1 MKVNVKPRCNPGFM
15 KLMLSVLAFSF
26 FTTIQAQTVSGT
38 VSEAGKALPGVTV
51 TVKGTKTA
59 TTTDAAGKFSINA
72 SGNDVLVFSSV
83 GYAPK
88 EVAINGNTSLTVN
101 LDVESQVMGEV
112 IVTTALGI
120 NKQARSLGYSTTNV
134 NPAELTVNRSP
145 NVMNAL
151 QGKVAG
157 LNISALGTGPNGT
170 SKIRIRGQ
178 SSVTGQNNPLIVI
191 NGVPIDNTNFGTNP
205 VGIGSLSN
213 DNSIGVRGGGGGGGV
228 TSDGGD
234 GLQSINPDDIESMS
248 ILKGAAASALYGAR
262 AKDGVIMIVTKTRPK
277 GKGIGVTYNLNYTDE
292 TPLDFTDYQYEYGQ
306 GESGVRPKPTTQNP
320 TGAKPSSGQWSFGEK
335 FQPGMTQVLFN
346 ALTVPYEPQ
355 RDIISKFYRHGQ
367 NITNTISLAAGG
379 EKGGLNLSL
388 GNLDSKGITPNN
400 TFKRKTIN
408 LGFAYDLSD
417 KLSFAGN
424 VNYANEEIKNPPN
437 IANQDNS
444 IPTALFNMA
453 NSMPLDVLNAN
464 KYDPTRGYP
473 TSEFIYSRFMNR
485 TNPYWVLA
493 EQFHNVRRDRIF
505 GNISAKYNI
514 LSWLFIQGRFG
525 QDYWSRDED
534 YNNYPTGH
542 ASRPP
547 APAGFVDGL
556 YTQEVRRFRE
566 TNLDFLVSATRQFGD
581 IGANLTFGGNQM
593 RRRSDY
599 NSVQA
604 QDFVVYDLYT
614 VQNARVKTPIYDLTE
629 RGVNSLYG
637 SAEVSYKRFLYL
649 NGTVRNDWFSTL
661 SPENRSILYPSV
673 SLGYVF
679 SEQLKFS
686 WLSYGKLR
694 LAYAKVGSDSDVPP
708 YAGQLFYGINGN
720 LLPNPSG
727 APQPLGGPL
736 GTTVPNPNLR
746 PMTVTETEI
755 GLELKLF
762 KNRVNLDLAAY
773 KKITTDQ
780 IVQAQISDGSGFVDT
795 RINSGK
801 SENNGI
807 EVLLNLIPF
816 QSKNFTWD
824 FTWNNSYNKTKVLSL
839 LTKTPGERITVGQ
852 HVFDGQGELRQVV
865 GMEMGQITTYG
876 FLRDAKGNK
885 VYGTNGIVL
894 RSADQIMF
902 GSALPKWVGGFLNSF
917 NYKGI
922 SFSFL
927 IDYKL
932 GNKMLSGTNFNA
944 IRHGL
949 HKMTLEG
956 RESGIIG
963 TGVNQ
968 SGAVNTVKVFP
979 VDPYWGYLRSI
990 KIMEDVI
997 YNGGYWKLRQI
1008 TLGYDFT
1015 KFVPGKWPIKGIK
1028 LSLVANNVLII
1039 KKWVDNI
1046 DPESYGY
1053 SSDNLVGLEST
1064 GVPTTRGIGFN
1075 LNVKF

>member
-1 MKVNVKPRCNPGFM
+1 MKVNAKLRCNPGFK

-51 TVKGTKTA
+51 TVKGKQTA

-72 SGNDVLVFSSV
+72 AGSDVLVFTSV
-83 GYAPK
+83 GYATK
-88 EVAINGNTSLTVN
+88 EVAIKNNTSLTVE

-178 SSVTGQNNPLIVI
+178 SSISGQNNPLIVI
-191 NGVPIDNTNFGTNP
+191 DGVPIDNTNFGSNP
-205 VGIGSLSN
+205 VGSGS
-213 DNSIGVRGGGGGGGV
+213 NSDGSYNNRLGGGGGGN

-262 AKDGVIMIVTKTRPK
+262 AKDGVIMITTKSRPK
-277 GKGIGVTYNLNYTDE
+277 AKGIGVTYNLNYTDE
-292 TPLDFTDYQYEYGQ
+292 APLDFTDYQYEYGQ
-306 GESGVRPKPTTQNP
+306 GESNLRPTAPKPT
-320 TGAKPSSGQWSFGEK
+320 SGQWSFGEK

-346 ALTVPYEPQ
+346 GVTVPYEPQ
-355 RDIISKFYRHGQ
+355 HDHITNFYRHGQ
-367 NITNTISLAAGG
+367 NITNTISMAVGG

-408 LGFAYDLSD
+408 LGFGYDLTN

-424 VNYANEEIKNPPN
+424 INYANEEIKNPPN

-444 IPTALFNMA
+444 IPTVLFMLA
-453 NSMPLDVLNAN
+453 NSMPLDVLDAN
-464 KYDPTRGYP
+464 KYDPSRGYP

-505 GNISAKYNI
+505 GNISAKYDI
-514 LSWLFIQGRFG
+514 LPWLFVQGRFG

-542 ASRPP
+542 ASRAA
-547 APAGFVDGL
+547 APAGFANGQYVQD
-556 YTQEVRRFRE
+556 VRRFRE

-581 IGANLTFGGNQM
+581 VGANLTFGGNQM

-599 NSVQA
+599 NSVIVT
-604 QDFVVYDLYT
+604 DFVVYDLYT
-614 VQNARVKTPIYDLTE
+614 VQNGRVKEPIYDLSE

-637 SAEVSYKRFLYL
+637 SAEVSYKKFLYL

-679 SEQLKFS
+679 SEHLKMS

-720 LLPNPSG
+720 LLANPSG

-755 GLELKLF
+755 GLELKMF
-762 KNRVNLDLAAY
+762 KNRVNIDLAAY

-801 SENNGI
+801 SENRGI

-824 FTWNNSYNKTKVLSL
+824 FTWNNAYNKTKVLSL
-839 LTKTPGERITVGQ
+839 LTNTPGERITVATQ
-852 HVFDGQGELRQVV
+852 VFGNQGELRQVV
-865 GMEMGQITTYG
+865 GKEVGQIAAYG

-885 VYGTNGIVL
+885 VFGGNGIPL
-894 RSADQIMF
+894 RSADLILW

-917 NYKGI
+917 NFKGI
-922 SFSFL
+922 NFSFL

-949 HKMTLEG
+949 HKKTLEG
-956 RESGIIG
+956 RDNGIIG
-963 TGVNQ
+963 QGVNQ
-968 SGAVNTVKVFP
+968 AGAVNNVKVFP
-979 VDPYWGYLRSI
+979 VDPYWGYLRSQGM
-990 KIMEDVI
+990 MEEVI

-1028 LSLVANNVLII
+1028 LSLVASNVLIL

-1046 DPESYGY
+1046 DPESFGY
-1053 SSDNLVGLEST
+1053 SSDNLIGLEST